1 MSYNI
6 SSMIKI
12 SPEKIQNLKNGLNI
26 SYYSM
31 ITQFLLF
38 LSNFFVIVFLYI
50 PITDYTMKRG
60 LSVTII
66 SLLTISI
73 IMLIGMFVVN
83 YKHKTD
89 YKIPII
95 QFFLNFI
102 MLIMFSCIHESQT
115 KSNIKTNLKRQKYY
129 YKTTYVFALISIISN
144 TVGLYISLHDRK
156 LCDINQKTSTSSD
169 VDVSA

>member
-1 MSYNI
+1 MSKPNF
-6 SSMIKI
+6 SD
-12 SPEKIQNLKNGLNI
+12 LKNTLSELN
-26 SYYSM
+26 YSM

-73 IMLIGMFVVN
+73 IMLIVMLAVN
-83 YKHKTD
+83 DKHKTE

-95 QFFLNFI
+95 QLFLNFI
-102 MLIMFSCIHESQT
+102 MLIMFSLIYNSQT
-115 KSNIKTNLKRQKYY
+115 KSNTKTNLKRQRHLYI
-129 YKTTYVFALISIISN
+129 TTYFFAVLSIILN
-144 TVGLYISLHDRK
+144 TVGLYIILHDRK
-156 LCDINQKTSTSSD
+156 LCNLQQLSSSTTNI
-169 VDVSA
+169 